1 MVGGRCSYQVDGKC
15 GVHAYRFSGCRIF
28 CCKGDAGFQSELT
41 EAVIKKFKA
50 LCLEMRIPYRYVDL
64 PTALKEASGLCGEM
78 HY

>member
-1 MVGGRCSYQVDGKC
+1 
-15 GVHAYRFSGCRIF
+15 
-28 CCKGDAGFQSELT
+28 LT